1 MIEIIGEPRDATKEE
16 IRNYKQKCQELD
28 QQTEE
33 QKQAWK
39 EKHPDPQSPEW
50 HQRMMDNFL
59 RRPKCHPDCFGAASN
74 DCGRC
79 SG

>member
-1 MIEIIGEPRDATKEE
+1 MIEVLDMRNATEEE
-16 IRNYKQKCQELD
+16 IRKYEKKCQELD

-39 EKHPDPQSPEW
+39 EEHPDLQPPEW
-50 HQRMMDNFL
+50 QQRMMQVFL
-59 RRPKCHPDCFGAASN
+59 HRQKCRPDCFGAVSN

>member
-1 MIEIIGEPRDATKEE
+1 MIEIIGEPRDATEE
-16 IRNYKQKCQELD
+16 ETRNYEQKCQELN

-39 EKHPDPQSPEW
+39 KEHPDPQPQEW
-50 HQRMMDNFL
+50 QQRMMDNFL
-59 RRPKCHPDCFGAASN
+59 RRPKGRPDCFGAASN